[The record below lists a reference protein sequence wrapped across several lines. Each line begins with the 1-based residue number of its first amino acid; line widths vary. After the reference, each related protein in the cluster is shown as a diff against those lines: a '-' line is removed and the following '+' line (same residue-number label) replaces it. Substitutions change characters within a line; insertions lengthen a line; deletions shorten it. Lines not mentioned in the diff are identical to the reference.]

1 MTGVIVYVNDKGGK
15 LQYLDVNKKEHVVE
29 VKEVTTLGKVVDG
42 IEEKLHKTLFRW
54 S

>member
-15 LQYLDVNKKEHVVE
+15 LQNLDVNKKEQVVE
-29 VKEVTTLGKVVDG
+29 DKEVTTLGKVVDG
-42 IEEKLHKTLFRW
+42 IKEKLHK